1 MPAVPALVPAGGVN
15 VAIRVRPEPE
25 IAPRVPP
32 VTTTSPDEPFQVNVA
47 PGCSLKVKVTGAVW
61 PIFSRDTSLVIASVG
76 GVVSIVTVNGEEATE
91 TLPAASVAVA
101 VTPWVPA
108 VRVLVVMLQ
117 LPAVAVA
124 VPSTVVPSVS

>member
-1 MPAVPALVPAGGVN
+1 MPAVPAVVPAGGVN
-15 VAIRVRPEPE
+15 APVRVRPEPE

-32 VTTTSPDEPFQVNVA
+32 VTTTSPDEPCQVNVA
-47 PGCSLKVKVTGAVW
+47 PGSSLKVKVTVAVS

-101 VTPWVPA
+101 RNPGAPA
-108 VRVLVVMLQ
+108 GRV
-117 LPAVAVA
+117 
-124 VPSTVVPSVS
+124 